1 MMLTRSP
8 LNTSTALK
16 DSTMKRATP
25 VISKASHAV
34 IYTRTSTGEQLLG
47 HDGQRL
53 ECERMAA
60 ALGLEV
66 VAVYSEHV
74 SGSVSPMARDRF
86 QLALER
92 LGRGDVL
99 LVWKRDRLGRDM
111 ADNAIAEREIA
122 RRGARLASSDVRD
135 DGDAASVLMK
145 GICDMFAQHERELIR
160 QRTRS
165 ALEAKRERGEALGNV
180 PLGHRRG
187 ADGQLEVDE
196 VEAANIAQV
205 RAKRAEGVSLEALAS
220 WCKERGI
227 VTRAGAAP
235 GRRVLGSWCRG
246 VDVVVER
253 KAAAVT
259 ASKTSPTLEDRLVGL
274 WSYVEALLSQGFT
287 LRAIAERVAEARYT
301 TSSGK
306 PISHQQLHR
315 LVKRHRSC

>member
-1 MMLTRSP
+1 
-8 LNTSTALK
+8 
-16 DSTMKRATP
+16 MKRTKPSTSRAP
-25 VISKASHAV
+25 YAV

-74 SGSVSPMARDRF
+74 SGSVSPMERELF
-86 QLALER
+86 SLALNR
-92 LGRGDVL
+92 LERGDVL

-111 ADNAIAEREIA
+111 ADNAIAEREIG
-122 RRGARLASSDVRD
+122 RRGARLASGDVRD

-145 GICDMFAQHERELIR
+145 GVCDMFAQHERALIR
-160 QRTRS
+160 QRTRA
-165 ALEAKRERGEALGNV
+165 ALSAKRARGEALGNV
-180 PLGHRRG
+180 PLGYQRG
-187 ADGQLEVDE
+187 ADGLLEPDD

-205 RAKRAEGVSLEALAS
+205 RARRAEGVSLEALAS
-220 WCKERGI
+220 WCQERGI
-227 VTRAGAAP
+227 VTRSGAAP

-253 KAAAVT
+253 KAAAAT
-259 ASKTSPTLEDRLVGL
+259 APKASPTLEDRLVGL
-274 WSYVEALLSQGFT
+274 WPYVEALLSQGLT
-287 LRAIAERVAEARYT
+287 LRAIAERVAAEGFT

-315 LVKRHRSC
+315 MVKRHRAC